1 MAKIII
7 ILIIAAILENMG
19 VVFIKGGLN
28 QINLPGPVTASAI
41 VQVVQTGFTNH
52 KIILGVALEA
62 AFFGCFIYLL
72 SQRDVSLIWPLTSIG
87 FIVGTLAAKFIL
99 DESVSGV
106 RWAGVIL
113 ITLGA
118 FLTSYSEAIKNKTGP
133 PPGSTIMAVPPA
145 GGRQGSVPD

>member
-1 MAKIII
+1 MAKIIV
-7 ILIIAAILENMG
+7 ILIIAAILENIG

-28 QINLPGPVTASAI
+28 QITRPSQMSASAI
-41 VQVVQTGFTNH
+41 LRVAQAGVTNH

-62 AFFGCFIYLL
+62 AFFGCFLYLL

-87 FIVGTLAAKFIL
+87 FIIATLAAKFIL
-99 DESVSGV
+99 DEKVSAV

-118 FLTSYSEAIKNKTGP
+118 FLTSYSEAVKTKQN
-133 PPGSTIMAVPPA
+133 PPA
-145 GGRQGSVPD
+145 DAPMMTPPADAR

>member
-1 MAKIII
+1 MAKILI
-7 ILIIAAILENMG
+7 ILLLAAILENIG

-28 QINLPGPVTASAI
+28 QITLPRQISASAI
-41 VQVVQTGFTNH
+41 VRVVRAGFTNP

-62 AFFGCFIYLL
+62 AFFGCFLYLL

-99 DESVSGV
+99 DEKVSGV

-113 ITLGA
+113 IALGA
-118 FLTSYSEAIKNKTGP
+118 FLTSYSEEVKQRNVQSPDPA
-133 PPGSTIMAVPPA
+133 STPLRP
-145 GGRQGSVPD
+145 Q

>member
-1 MAKIII
+1 MAKIIV
-7 ILIIAAILENMG
+7 ILIIAAILENIG

-28 QINLPGPVTASAI
+28 QINRPGPVTASA
-41 VQVVQTGFTNH
+41 VFHVVQAGFTNP

-62 AFFGCFIYLL
+62 AFFGCFLYLL

-87 FIVGTLAAKFIL
+87 FIVATLAAKFIL
-99 DESVSGV
+99 DEKVSAA

-118 FLTSYSEAIKNKTGP
+118 FLTSYSEAVKTK
-133 PPGSTIMAVPPA
+133 TNPPA
-145 GGRQGSVPD
+145 GVPAMTPPADAR

>member
-1 MAKIII
+1 MAKILL
-7 ILIIAAILENMG
+7 ILLLAAILENIG

-28 QINLPGPVTASAI
+28 QITLPRQISASA
-41 VQVVQTGFTNH
+41 VVHVVRAGFTNH

-62 AFFGCFIYLL
+62 AFFGCFLYLL

-99 DESVSGV
+99 DEKVSGV

-118 FLTSYSEAIKNKTGP
+118 FLTSYSEEVKQRNAQSP
-133 PPGSTIMAVPPA
+133 DPASTSLRP
-145 GGRQGSVPD
+145 Q

>member
-7 ILIIAAILENMG
+7 ILIIAAILENIG

-28 QINLPGPVTASAI
+28 QIHLPSRVSASA
-41 VQVVQTGFTNH
+41 VVRVVQAGFTNH

-62 AFFGCFIYLL
+62 AFFACFLYLL
-72 SQRDVSLIWPLTSIG
+72 SQRDVSLVWPLTSIG
-87 FIVGTLAAKFIL
+87 FIVATLAAKFIL
-99 DESVSGV
+99 DEKVSGL

-118 FLTSYSEAIKNKTGP
+118 FLTSYSESVKNKTGP
-133 PPGSTIMAVPPA
+133 PAEAASTPLRP
-145 GGRQGSVPD
+145 Q

>member
-1 MAKIII
+1 MAKIIV
-7 ILIIAAILENMG
+7 ILIIAAILENIG

-28 QINLPGPVTASAI
+28 QINLPSQVTASAM
-41 VQVVQTGFTNH
+41 VRVVQAGFTNP

-62 AFFGCFIYLL
+62 AFFGCFLYLL

-87 FIVGTLAAKFIL
+87 FIVATLAAKFIL
-99 DESVSGV
+99 DEPVSAV

-118 FLTSYSEAIKNKTGP
+118 FLTSYSEAVKHKTGP
-133 PPGSTIMAVPPA
+133 PPGSTILAVPPA
-145 GGRQGSVPD
+145 GAR

>member
-7 ILIIAAILENMG
+7 ILIIAAILENIG

-28 QINLPGPVTASAI
+28 QISLPSQASASAM
-41 VQVVQTGFTNH
+41 VRVVQAGFTNH

-62 AFFGCFIYLL
+62 AFFGCFLYLL

-87 FIVGTLAAKFIL
+87 FIVATLAAKFIL
-99 DESVSGV
+99 DEPVSAV

-118 FLTSYSEAIKNKTGP
+118 FLTSYSESVKTKQN
-133 PPGSTIMAVPPA
+133 PPA
-145 GGRQGSVPD
+145 EAPMTTPSANPR

>member
-1 MAKIII
+1 MAKILL
-7 ILIIAAILENMG
+7 ILLMAAIFENIG

-28 QINLPGPVTASAI
+28 QMALPRQITASA
-41 VQVVQTGFTNH
+41 VVHVVRAGFTNH

-62 AFFGCFIYLL
+62 AFFGCFLYLL

-99 DESVSGV
+99 DEKVSGV
-106 RWAGVIL
+106 RWTGVIL

-118 FLTSYSEAIKNKTGP
+118 LLTSYSEQVKQRNAQSP
-133 PPGSTIMAVPPA
+133 EAGSTSLRP
-145 GGRQGSVPD
+145 Q